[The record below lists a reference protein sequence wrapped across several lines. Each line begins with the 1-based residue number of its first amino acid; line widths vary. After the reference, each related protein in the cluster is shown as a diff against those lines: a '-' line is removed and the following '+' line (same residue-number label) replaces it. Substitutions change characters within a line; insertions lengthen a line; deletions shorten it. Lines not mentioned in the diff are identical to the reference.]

1 MGSANTLASRGMG
14 AIMSLSYIISGLD
27 SDRSGG
33 IAEMSELVV
42 GMAKSNEK
50 CQGVSDVV
58 ASSIRRFEAISD
70 GL

>member
-1 MGSANTLASRGMG
+1 
-14 AIMSLSYIISGLD
+14 MSPPYFISGLD

-50 CQGVSDVV
+50 CQGVSDLV
-58 ASSIRRFEAISD
+58 ASSIRGFEAISD